1 MSNLSTRNNIT
12 GNERIDALAFV
23 SRVALRDEAPA
34 KSRRLFPILL
44 LCVFFAALLLAL
56 IAGVAV
62 YKTTSDT
69 QNRVNAQRESLGLI
83 TNVVRANDST
93 GSIATGTGPE
103 GKSLVIVEKLDTGTY
118 ETRLYAFEGRILQ
131 EYSLAS
137 SPYTPEK
144 ASVVTESNTF
154 SFSYANGLLTVTT
167 DQGTA
172 EVALRYTQGGN

>member
-1 MSNLSTRNNIT
+1 MNNRTDIT
-12 GNERIDALAFV
+12 GNDRLDALSFV
-23 SRVALRDEAPA
+23 SRVTLREEAPGS
-34 KSRRLFPILL
+34 SRRVFPILL

-62 YKTTSDT
+62 YKSTSDT

-83 TNVVRANDST
+83 TNVVHANDST
-93 GSIATGTGPE
+93 GAIATGEGPE
-103 GKSLVIVEKLDTGTY
+103 GKSLVIVESLDSGTY
-118 ETRLYAFEGRILQ
+118 ETRLYAYEGRILQ

-144 ASVVTESNTF
+144 ASVVAESSTF
-154 SFSYANGLLTVTT
+154 SFNYANGLLAVTT

-172 EVALRYTQGGN
+172 EVALRYTQGGK

>member
-1 MSNLSTRNNIT
+1 MNSRNDIT
-12 GNERIDALAFV
+12 GNDRLDALSFV
-23 SRVALRDEAPA
+23 SHVTLHDDAP
-34 KSRRLFPILL
+34 SLVRRMFPILL

-56 IAGVAV
+56 TVGVTV
-62 YKTTSDT
+62 YKSTSDT

-83 TNVVRANDST
+83 TNAVRANDST
-93 GSIATGTGPE
+93 GAIATGEGPE
-103 GKSLVIVEKLDTGTY
+103 GKSLVIVESLDSGTY
-118 ETRLYAFEGRILQ
+118 ETRLYAYEGRILQ

-144 ASVVTESNTF
+144 ASVVADSNTF

-172 EVALRYTQGGN
+172 EIALRYTQGGK

>member
-1 MSNLSTRNNIT
+1 MTDRTDIT
-12 GNERIDALAFV
+12 GNERLNALSFV
-23 SRVALRDEAPA
+23 SRVAMREDTQQS
-34 KSRRLFPILL
+34 SRRVFPILL
-44 LCVFFAALLLAL
+44 LCVFFVALLMAL

-93 GSIATGTGPE
+93 AAIATGQGPE
-103 GKSLVIVEKLDTGTY
+103 GKSLVMVENLSTGTY
-118 ETRLYAFEGRILQ
+118 ETRLYAYEGRIVE

-144 ASVVTESNTF
+144 ASTVADSNVFT
-154 SFSYANGLLTVTT
+154 FSYADGLLTVTT

-172 EVALRYTQGGN
+172 EVALRYTQGSSR